1 MQKFP
6 APSFG
11 KRETEFTIK
20 KYYENE
26 ILENLKT
33 KKHYKFLH
41 MHKIFLKIMK
51 NIKSKIDFYNCST
64 GV

>member
-11 KRETEFTIK
+11 KRETEFTVK
-20 KYYENE
+20 KYYYNE

-33 KKHYKFLH
+33 KKTLQISAHAQN
-41 MHKIFLKIMK
+41 IFKK
-51 NIKSKIDFYNCST
+51 
-64 GV
+64 

>member
-11 KRETEFTIK
+11 KRETEFTVK
-20 KYYENE
+20 KYYYNE

-33 KKHYKFLH
+33 KKNITNFCTCTKYFK
-41 MHKIFLKIMK
+41 K
-51 NIKSKIDFYNCST
+51 NNEKHQIKD
-64 GV
+64 